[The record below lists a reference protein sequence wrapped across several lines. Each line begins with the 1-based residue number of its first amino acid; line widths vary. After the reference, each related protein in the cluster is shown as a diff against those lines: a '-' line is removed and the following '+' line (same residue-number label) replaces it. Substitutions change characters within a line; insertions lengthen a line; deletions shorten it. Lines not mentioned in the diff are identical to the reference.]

1 MHHTK
6 PMTHPQDKKKQT
18 RKMPSQCVHLLADY
32 LRKIDPNGLE
42 CFLAEIEENETPA
55 DINTVE
61 ICYILTE
68 TLRTRWQID
77 ILEPSGTSYDPI
89 QTENLEDREN
99 TFAVLERAEC
109 FGLEQFC
116 REFLRLATY
125 VLENKS
131 PETL

>member
-1 MHHTK
+1 
-6 PMTHPQDKKKQT
+6 MTHPLDKQKQT
-18 RKMPSQCVHLLADY
+18 LKLLSQCVHLLADY
-32 LRKIDPNGLE
+32 LRKIDRNGLE
-42 CFLAEIEENETPA
+42 NFLAEIEENETPA

-68 TLRTRWQID
+68 TLRTRWQVD

-99 TFAVLERAEC
+99 AFAVLERAEC
-109 FGLEQFC
+109 FGLEPFC
-116 REFLRLATY
+116 LEFLRLAPY